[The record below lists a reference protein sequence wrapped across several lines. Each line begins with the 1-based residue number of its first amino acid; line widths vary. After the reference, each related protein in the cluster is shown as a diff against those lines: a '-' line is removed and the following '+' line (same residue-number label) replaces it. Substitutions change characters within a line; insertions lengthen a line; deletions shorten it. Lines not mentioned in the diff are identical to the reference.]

1 MYQFPD
7 LLLIHGPDVV
17 ELLLICCL
25 EMSEKEGQIM
35 VIPSFIP
42 QNTEKV
48 LLIETQ
54 NDKRWR
60 RIFFSPRLFLK
71 FSKLLSNSLVII
83 CQSLVVFPIK
93 KPMNRHLAFLNLSLN
108 YTFLQTTDKLF
119 NNFTYIAFLAW
130 LISVLSY

>member
-17 ELLLICCL
+17 KLLLICRL

-35 VIPSFIP
+35 AILYFIP

-54 NDKRWR
+54 NDKR
-60 RIFFSPRLFLK
+60 
-71 FSKLLSNSLVII
+71 
-83 CQSLVVFPIK
+83 
-93 KPMNRHLAFLNLSLN
+93 
-108 YTFLQTTDKLF
+108 
-119 NNFTYIAFLAW
+119 
-130 LISVLSY
+130 

>member
-17 ELLLICCL
+17 ELLLICRL

-35 VIPSFIP
+35 VIPSLIA
-42 QNTEKV
+42 QNMEKV
-48 LLIETQ
+48 LLIEPQ
-54 NDKRWR
+54 NDKHKR
-60 RIFFSPRLFLK
+60 RIFLLPRLFLK

-93 KPMNRHLAFLNLSLN
+93 NPMNRHLAFLSPSIN
-108 YTFLQTTDKLF
+108 YTFPKTTDKLLH
-119 NNFTYIAFLAW
+119 NFTYTAFLAW

>member
-54 NDKRWR
+54 NDKR
-60 RIFFSPRLFLK
+60 
-71 FSKLLSNSLVII
+71 
-83 CQSLVVFPIK
+83 
-93 KPMNRHLAFLNLSLN
+93 
-108 YTFLQTTDKLF
+108 
-119 NNFTYIAFLAW
+119 
-130 LISVLSY
+130 

>member
-1 MYQFPD
+1 MYQFPN

-17 ELLLICCL
+17 ELLLICRL

-93 KPMNRHLAFLNLSLN
+93 KPMDRPLASLNQSLN
-108 YTFLQTTDKLF
+108 YTFPKTTDKLF
-119 NNFTYIAFLAW
+119 NGFTYIAFLAW